1 MRNNDIILNEELK
14 KINSLM
20 SYNRSLTL
28 NENIQEQTGP
38 PAFIPRWIHNDP
50 TSITGYQ
57 GDKTPYT
64 TMGDAL
70 SAVEEVWD
78 SDVAGWAEIGLT
90 IVGGILSFT
99 PLAPLGWGM
108 IAAGTTIGTA
118 DAFVRIN
125 RGDTFGGS
133 LMLALQFIPG
143 GILVDIF
150 KQGKNLAKLAKY
162 SDEAKV
168 LYDEVMD
175 GGKEALLALDKKISG
190 KTASKVEAEVAEMIM
205 EVGAKQTPKIT
216 KEVIQRMV
224 TQIKSS
230 LYTITLEKG
239 LVTTIPMIR
248 ALGIMTLQLGGTAIA
263 VDLIWKLA
271 TVEDS
276 VARNIRNESD
286 LGILLDSLYGKAYDF
301 SPEFV
306 KKLWNDLWW
315 RLFNEDGTPNYS
327 EQSNIAKMFSGGITD
342 EMIENNEVLQQAGT
356 TASEDYLTET
366 GIDML
371 SQPSSEVLDSEEVN
385 KRIKSSQPVT
395 PNTIV
400 SGKQTIRQGQKGK
413 VVRQIQTMLV
423 TLGYDLGDSGKNK
436 DGVDGDYGDKTVEA
450 IVDFQFDHDLDGL
463 DGVVGKET
471 MTKLYDLYKEKT
483 SSKNE
488 E

>member
-20 SYNRSLTL
+20 SYDRSLTL
-28 NENIQEQTGP
+28 SEQTV
-38 PAFIPRWIHNDP
+38 
-50 TSITGYQ
+50 Y
-57 GDKTPYT
+57 GDILMRNQFSTPERAQEWMDDVATPFGEYV
-64 TMGDAL
+64 L
-70 SAVEEVWD
+70 EKWD
-78 SDVAGWAEIGLT
+78 SDIAGWAEIGLT

-108 IAAGTTIGTA
+108 IAAGTTIGIG
-118 DAFVRIN
+118 DGFVRIA
-125 RGDTFGGS
+125 RGDTFGGT

-143 GILVDIF
+143 GVLVDIF

-162 SDEAKV
+162 SDEAKA

-175 GGKEALLALDKKISG
+175 GGKEALVALDKKISG

-230 LYTITLEKG
+230 LYTITLEQG
-239 LVTTIPMIR
+239 LAMTLPMIR

-263 VDLIWKLA
+263 VDIIWRLA
-271 TVEDS
+271 TVEGS
-276 VARNIRNESD
+276 VARNIRKESD
-286 LGILLDSLYGKAYDF
+286 LGILLDSLYGKAYDI

-315 RLFNEDGTPNYS
+315 RLFNEDGTPNKS
-327 EQSNIAKMFSGGITD
+327 EQANIVKMLSGGITE
-342 EMIENNEVLQQAGT
+342 EMIENNEELQQAGT
-356 TASEDYLTET
+356 IASEDYLSEI
-366 GIDML
+366 GLDL
-371 SQPSSEVLDSEEVN
+371 FSQTIPSSEDLDSEEVI
-385 KRIKSSQPVT
+385 KRIKNSQPVT